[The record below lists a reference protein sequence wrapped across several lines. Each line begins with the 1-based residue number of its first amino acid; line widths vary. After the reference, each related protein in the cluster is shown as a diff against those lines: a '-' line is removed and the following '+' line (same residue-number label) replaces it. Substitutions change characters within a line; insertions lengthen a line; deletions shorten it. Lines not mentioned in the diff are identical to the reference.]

1 MVTRRQMVATAITC
15 WLATVV
21 AFALHL
27 ENPWWAGISA
37 WIIGNTDRSALLKK
51 GVLRLVGTI
60 LGCVIGLQLSGFLV
74 GEAVGQI
81 LVLFLLGFAMNYMK
95 SSSNF
100 GYAWVVGSVA
110 ILLLVSA
117 SIMSTTPLIDV
128 AFYRAAEISC
138 GVLSVF
144 VIDLF
149 LSLGAGDK
157 TASKSSGEGTQTV
170 SQEDRILI
178 SLAAALS
185 AIGIPILWL
194 AFNLPELTQSLVT
207 ALMTLDQDF
216 SHTRIRGSLRVLGC
230 VVGGAPGLL
239 FASLGANSFLW
250 WSVAL
255 ILGLALFAGLHL
267 GKSPWAYVGTQGGI
281 AYIMSLVTGSG
292 PPDSLA
298 PVANRLTG
306 MIFGVLVTF
315 GVLLALQLCRPS
327 FAKILTRIVS
337 T

>member
-1 MVTRRQMVATAITC
+1 
-15 WLATVV
+15 
-21 AFALHL
+21 
-27 ENPWWAGISA
+27 
-37 WIIGNTDRSALLKK
+37 
-51 GVLRLVGTI
+51 
-60 LGCVIGLQLSGFLV
+60 
-74 GEAVGQI
+74 
-81 LVLFLLGFAMNYMK
+81 
-95 SSSNF
+95 
-100 GYAWVVGSVA
+100 
-110 ILLLVSA
+110 
-117 SIMSTTPLIDV
+117 
-128 AFYRAAEISC
+128 
-138 GVLSVF
+138 
-144 VIDLF
+144 
-149 LSLGAGDK
+149 
-157 TASKSSGEGTQTV
+157 
-170 SQEDRILI
+170 
-178 SLAAALS
+178 
-185 AIGIPILWL
+185 
-194 AFNLPELTQSLVT
+194 
-207 ALMTLDQDF
+207 MTLDQDF

-327 FAKILTRIVS
+327 FAKILTRIV
-337 T
+337 